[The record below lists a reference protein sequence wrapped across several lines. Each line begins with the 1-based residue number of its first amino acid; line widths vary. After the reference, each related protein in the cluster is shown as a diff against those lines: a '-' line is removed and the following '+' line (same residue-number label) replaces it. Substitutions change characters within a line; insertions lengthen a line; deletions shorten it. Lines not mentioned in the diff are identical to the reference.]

1 MRRALV
7 IGSADGDGAARAT
20 YREPCGSVNRRGVRT
35 IRPGANNIRGEP
47 IHDGAATNQQHIGAS
62 QAPIRAA
69 VVGPGTIGRI
79 HVDALRRNGVE
90 VVTVV
95 ASTLER
101 ARSSAAELR
110 IPCADASLAAALDRG
125 LDAVHI
131 CAPNALH
138 HELVLQ
144 ALERN
149 VHVVCEKPLGLNVA
163 EAADLAAAAR
173 QAGVINAVCF
183 NNRFYPLVQE
193 IAARRREGLL
203 GRTFLI
209 RASIADDTLWHRN
222 DWDWRL
228 VPSIGGP
235 TVVTSTT
242 GSHLLDLVMFIL
254 GARPTAL
261 CASFGTAHA
270 DRRPPGSGVE
280 ASAATEGSAMDDLA
294 GLLVRFSDGTQ
305 AVLSLSH
312 VAAGHPY
319 RVQVEIDA
327 EHAGVG
333 WDSERP
339 NELWIGHRDE
349 PNELLVADARH
360 MRPDAR
366 RFVEKA
372 GAYREGFDET
382 FRLLFRDVYAH
393 IAAGTDAPV
402 PHPTFT
408 DGHRQLVVHEAIQTS
423 VAERRWVD
431 LDWTAFDSLV

>member
-1 MRRALV
+1 M
-7 IGSADGDGAARAT
+7 
-20 YREPCGSVNRRGVRT
+20 P
-35 IRPGANNIRGEP
+35 
-47 IHDGAATNQQHIGAS
+47 H
-62 QAPIRAA
+62 
-69 VVGPGTIGRI
+69 
-79 HVDALRRNGVE
+79 
-90 VVTVV
+90 
-95 ASTLER
+95 
-101 ARSSAAELR
+101 
-110 IPCADASLAAALDRG
+110 ADASLAAALDRG

-144 ALERN
+144 AVEQG
-149 VHVVCEKPLGLNVA
+149 VHVVCEKPLGINVV
-163 EAADLAAAAR
+163 EAADLAAAAHD
-173 QAGVINAVCF
+173 AGVIHAVCF
-183 NNRFYPLVQE
+183 NNRCYPLVQE
-193 IAARRREGLL
+193 ISARRREGML

-228 VPSIGGP
+228 DPTVGGP

-242 GSHLLDLVMFIL
+242 GSHLLDLVMFLI

-261 CASFGTAHA
+261 CAAFGTAHR
-270 DRRPPGSGVE
+270 DRRPTAAEDAESTVPG
-280 ASAATEGSAMDDLA
+280 GSARDDLA
-294 GLLVRFSDGTQ
+294 GLLVHFSDGTQ
-305 AVLSLSH
+305 GVLSLSH

-327 EHAGVG
+327 EDAGVS

-349 PNELLVADARH
+349 PNELVVADPRH
-360 MRPDAR
+360 MRPAAR

-382 FRLLFRDVYAH
+382 FRLLFRDIYAC
-393 IAAGTDAPV
+393 IAAGNDALA

-431 LDWTAFDSLV
+431 LDWSAFDSLA

>member
-1 MRRALV
+1 MPRPISGVAVRTA
-7 IGSADGDGAARAT
+7 
-20 YREPCGSVNRRGVRT
+20 RRGNLSTKPPKRQPP
-35 IRPGANNIRGEP
+35 RRSDHPRGARSIRG
-47 IHDGAATNQQHIGAS
+47 DLNDNGVATSQQATDTAN
-62 QAPIRAA
+62 APIRAA

-79 HVDALRRNGVE
+79 HIDALRRNGVD
-90 VVTVV
+90 VVSVV
-95 ASTLER
+95 ASTPER
-101 ARSSAAELR
+101 AKST
-110 IPCADASLAAALDRG
+110 ADALRVPHADATLAAALDRG

-131 CAPNALH
+131 CTPNALH
-138 HELVLQ
+138 RELVLQ
-144 ALERN
+144 ALQQN
-149 VHVVCEKPLGLNVA
+149 VHVICEKPLGIDVA
-163 EAADLAAAAR
+163 EAADLVVAAR
-173 QAGVINAVCF
+173 DASMVHAVCY

-203 GRTFLI
+203 GRTFLV
-209 RASIADDTLWHRN
+209 RASIADDTLWHRQ

-228 VPSIGGP
+228 DPSIGGP

-242 GSHLLDLVMFIL
+242 GSHLLDLVMFLL
-254 GARPTAL
+254 GARPTTL
-261 CASFGTAHA
+261 CAAFGTAHV
-270 DRRPPGSGVE
+270 DRRPPGSDGPDPTAAKE
-280 ASAATEGSAMDDLA
+280 SASDDLA

-327 EHAGVG
+327 ELAGVS

-339 NELWIGHRDE
+339 NQLWIGHRDE

-360 MRPDAR
+360 MRPAAQ

-393 IAAGTDAPV
+393 IATGDDAPA
-402 PHPTFT
+402 PYPTFT

-431 LDWTAFDSLV
+431 LDWSSFDSLA

>member
-1 MRRALV
+1 M
-7 IGSADGDGAARAT
+7 
-20 YREPCGSVNRRGVRT
+20 
-35 IRPGANNIRGEP
+35 RGEL
-47 IHDGAATNQQHIGAS
+47 IHFGATTNQQRPDAI
-62 QAPIRAA
+62 QTPIRAA

-79 HVDALRRNGVE
+79 HLDALRRNGVE

-101 ARSSAAELR
+101 AESAANQLR
-110 IPCADASLAAALDRG
+110 IPHADASLVAALDRG

-131 CAPNALH
+131 CAPNARH

-144 ALERN
+144 ALERE
-149 VHVVCEKPLGLNVA
+149 VHVVCEKPLGLDVA

-173 QAGVINAVCF
+173 QAGVIHAVCF

-203 GRTFLI
+203 GRTFLV
-209 RASIADDTLWHRN
+209 RASIADDTLWHRS

-228 VPSIGGP
+228 DPAVGGP

-242 GSHLLDLVMFIL
+242 GSHLIDLVMFLL
-254 GARPTAL
+254 GARPAAL
-261 CASFGTAHA
+261 CATFGTAHA
-270 DRRPPGSGVE
+270 DRQPPGSKVWE
-280 ASAATEGSAMDDLA
+280 SAATMGSAMDDLA

-305 AVLSLSH
+305 TVLSLSH

-327 EHAGVG
+327 EHSGVS

-393 IAAGTDAPV
+393 IAAGNDAPV
-402 PHPTFT
+402 PYPTFT
-408 DGHRQLVVHEAIQTS
+408 DGHRQLVVHEAIQIS

-431 LDWTAFDSLV
+431 LDWSGFDSLA

>member
-1 MRRALV
+1 MRRTPSPAEPLRTARL
-7 IGSADGDGAARAT
+7 GNLSAEPPKRQPPGHSDRPRRARSIRSVPIDNGA
-20 YREPCGSVNRRGVRT
+20 VT
-35 IRPGANNIRGEP
+35 IQHDAN
-47 IHDGAATNQQHIGAS
+47 T
-62 QAPIRAA
+62 PIRAA
-69 VVGPGTIGRI
+69 VIGPGTIGRI

-90 VVTVV
+90 VVSIV
-95 ASTLER
+95 ASTIER
-101 ARSSAAELR
+101 ARAAADSLR
-110 IPCADASLAAALDRG
+110 APHADATLEAALGRG

-138 HELVLQ
+138 HQLVLQ
-144 ALERN
+144 AVEHN
-149 VHVVCEKPLGLNVA
+149 VHVVCEKPLGIDVA
-163 EAADLAAAAR
+163 QAAELAAAAR
-173 QAGVINAVCF
+173 EAGVVHAVCF

-203 GRTFLI
+203 GRAFLV
-209 RASIADDTLWHRN
+209 RASIADDTLWRRQ

-228 VPSIGGP
+228 DPCIGGP

-242 GSHLLDLVMFIL
+242 GSHLLDLVMFLL

-261 CASFGTAHA
+261 CATFGTAHNA
-270 DRRPPGSGVE
+270 RRPPGSEDTEPRV
-280 ASAATEGSAMDDLA
+280 SAGSARDDLA
-294 GLLVRFSDGTQ
+294 GLLVHFADGTQ

-319 RVQVEIDA
+319 RVHVEIDA
-327 EHAGVG
+327 EVAGVS

-360 MRPDAR
+360 MRPAAR
-366 RFVEKA
+366 RFVAKA

-382 FRLLFRDVYAH
+382 FRLLFREVYAAVASVAETQ
-393 IAAGTDAPV
+393 AAAY
-402 PHPTFT
+402 PTFS

-423 VAERRWVD
+423 VADRRWVD
-431 LDWTAFDSLV
+431 LDWSAFDSLA

>member
-1 MRRALV
+1 MR
-7 IGSADGDGAARAT
+7 GAR
-20 YREPCGSVNRRGVRT
+20 S
-35 IRPGANNIRGEP
+35 IRG
-47 IHDGAATNQQHIGAS
+47 DRSDNGAVTNQQATYAATS
-62 QAPIRAA
+62 PIRAA

-79 HVDALRRNGVE
+79 HVDALRRNGVD
-90 VVTVV
+90 VVSVV
-95 ASTLER
+95 GSTPER
-101 ARSSAAELR
+101 AHAAAAVLR
-110 IPCADASLAAALDRG
+110 VPHADASLAAALDRG
-125 LDAVHI
+125 LDAVHV

-138 HELVLQ
+138 RRLVLQ
-144 ALERN
+144 AVEHG
-149 VHVVCEKPLGLNVA
+149 VHVVCEKPLGINVA
-163 EAADLAAAAR
+163 EAADLASAAHA
-173 QAGVINAVCF
+173 AGVIHAVCF

-193 IAARRREGLL
+193 ISARRREGML
-203 GRTFLI
+203 GRTFLV

-228 VPSIGGP
+228 DPTIGGP

-242 GSHLLDLVMFIL
+242 GSHLLDLVMFLI

-261 CASFGTAHA
+261 CATFGTAHR
-270 DRRPPGSGVE
+270 DRRPSGSDDAE
-280 ASAATEGSAMDDLA
+280 STAPAGSARDDLA
-294 GLLVRFSDGTQ
+294 GLLVRLSDGTQ

-327 EHAGVG
+327 EDAGVS

-349 PNELLVADARH
+349 PNELVVADPRH
-360 MRPDAR
+360 MSPDAR

-382 FRLLFRDVYAH
+382 FRLLFREVYAD
-393 IAAGTDAPV
+393 IADGNGTSAQY
-402 PHPTFT
+402 PTFG

-431 LDWTAFDSLV
+431 LDWSDVDRVA

>member
-1 MRRALV
+1 MPRPISGVAVRTARRGNLSTMPPKRQPAR
-7 IGSADGDGAARAT
+7 GSEHPCAAR
-20 YREPCGSVNRRGVRT
+20 S
-35 IRPGANNIRGEP
+35 IRS
-47 IHDGAATNQQHIGAS
+47 DSDDIGADTIQHDAS
-62 QAPIRAA
+62 PPLRAA
-69 VVGPGTIGRI
+69 VIGPGTIGRI

-90 VVTVV
+90 VVSLV

-101 ARSSAAELR
+101 ARAAADSLR
-110 IPCADASLAAALDRG
+110 VPHADESLAAALDRG
-125 LDAVHI
+125 IDAAHI

-138 HELVLQ
+138 RELVLQ
-144 ALERN
+144 ALQHN
-149 VHVVCEKPLGLNVA
+149 VHVICEKPLGIDVA
-163 EAADLAAAAR
+163 EAADLSAAAHQSRA
-173 QAGVINAVCF
+173 VHAVCF

-203 GRTFLI
+203 GRTFLV

-228 VPSIGGP
+228 EPSIGGS
-235 TVVTSTT
+235 TVVSSTT
-242 GSHLLDLVMFIL
+242 GSHLLDLVMFLL

-261 CASFGTAHA
+261 CATFGTAHD
-270 DRRPPGSGVE
+270 DRRPAGSD
-280 ASAATEGSAMDDLA
+280 ATEQMDSTGSFRDDLA

-327 EHAGVG
+327 ELAGVS

-339 NELWIGHRDE
+339 NELLIGHRDE

-360 MRPDAR
+360 MRPVAR

-393 IAAGTDAPV
+393 IAAGDDAPV

-408 DGHRQLVVHEAIQTS
+408 DGHRQLVVHEAVQTS
-423 VAERRWVD
+423 ASERRWVD
-431 LDWTAFDSLV
+431 LDWSAFDSLA

>member
-1 MRRALV
+1 MPRPFSGVAVRTARRGNL
-7 IGSADGDGAARAT
+7 STKPPKRQPSRRSEDTRAAR
-20 YREPCGSVNRRGVRT
+20 S
-35 IRPGANNIRGEP
+35 IRSDPN
-47 IHDGAATNQQHIGAS
+47 HIGADTIRHD
-62 QAPIRAA
+62 ANPPLRAA
-69 VVGPGTIGRI
+69 VIGPGTIGRI
-79 HVDALRRNGVE
+79 HVDALRRNGVD
-90 VVTVV
+90 VVSVV
-95 ASTLER
+95 ASTPER
-101 ARSSAAELR
+101 ATSAADSLR
-110 IPCADASLAAALDRG
+110 VPHGDASLAAALDHG

-138 HELVLQ
+138 RELVLQ
-144 ALERN
+144 ALQHN
-149 VHVVCEKPLGLNVA
+149 VHVVCEKPLGIDVA
-163 EAADLAAAAR
+163 EAAELAAAAR
-173 QAGVINAVCF
+173 EAGVVHAICF

-203 GRTFLI
+203 GRPFLV

-228 VPSIGGP
+228 DPTIGGP

-242 GSHLLDLVMFIL
+242 GSHLLDLVMFLL
-254 GARPTAL
+254 GARPAAL
-261 CASFGTAHA
+261 CATFGTAHRS
-270 DRRPPGSGVE
+270 RRPTGSDGAEPPVP
-280 ASAATEGSAMDDLA
+280 AGSARDDLA
-294 GLLVRFSDGTQ
+294 GLLVRFSDGSQ

-327 EHAGVG
+327 ELAGVS

-393 IAAGTDAPV
+393 IAAGDDAPV

-423 VAERRWVD
+423 VSERRWVD
-431 LDWTAFDSLV
+431 LDWSAFDSRA

>member
-1 MRRALV
+1 M
-7 IGSADGDGAARAT
+7 
-20 YREPCGSVNRRGVRT
+20 
-35 IRPGANNIRGEP
+35 RGEL
-47 IHDGAATNQQHIGAS
+47 IHYGIATNQQGTDAI
-62 QAPIRAA
+62 QAPIRTA

-79 HVDALRRNGVE
+79 HVDALRRNSVE
-90 VVTVV
+90 VVSVV

-101 ARSSAAELR
+101 AQSAATQLR
-110 IPCADASLAAALDRG
+110 VPHADASLAAALDRG
-125 LDAVHI
+125 LHAVHI

-138 HELVLQ
+138 HDLVLQ
-144 ALERN
+144 ALEHN
-149 VHVVCEKPLGLNVA
+149 VHVVCEKPLGLDVA
-163 EAADLAAAAR
+163 EAAELHAAAR
-173 QAGVINAVCF
+173 EIGVVHVVCF

-203 GRTFLI
+203 GRTFI
-209 RASIADDTLWHRN
+209 VRASIADDTLWHWT

-228 VPSIGGP
+228 DPSIGGP

-242 GSHLLDLVMFIL
+242 GSHLLDLVMFLL
-254 GARPTAL
+254 GARPTAV
-261 CASFGTAHA
+261 CATFGTAHA
-270 DRRPPGSGVE
+270 DRRPPESDVQE
-280 ASAATEGSAMDDLA
+280 PTATMGSAMDDLA

-327 EHAGVG
+327 ERAGVS

-360 MRPDAR
+360 LRPDAR

-393 IAAGTDAPV
+393 IAVGNDASAPY
-402 PHPTFT
+402 PTFT
-408 DGHRQLVVHEAIQTS
+408 DGHRQLVVHDAIQTS

-431 LDWTAFDSLV
+431 LDWSAYDSLA

>member
-1 MRRALV
+1 M
-7 IGSADGDGAARAT
+7 
-20 YREPCGSVNRRGVRT
+20 
-35 IRPGANNIRGEP
+35 
-47 IHDGAATNQQHIGAS
+47 
-62 QAPIRAA
+62 
-69 VVGPGTIGRI
+69 
-79 HVDALRRNGVE
+79 
-90 VVTVV
+90 V

-101 ARSSAAELR
+101 AESAASQLR
-110 IPCADASLAAALDRG
+110 IPHADASLAAALDRD
-125 LDAVHI
+125 LDSVHI

-144 ALERN
+144 ALERK
-149 VHVVCEKPLGLNVA
+149 VHVVCEKPLGLDVA

-173 QAGVINAVCF
+173 KASVIHAVCF
-183 NNRFYPLVQE
+183 NNRFYPLIQE

-203 GRTFLI
+203 GRTFLV
-209 RASIADDTLWHRN
+209 RASIADDTLWHRS

-228 VPSIGGP
+228 DPAVGGP

-242 GSHLLDLVMFIL
+242 GSHLLDLIMFLL
-254 GARPTAL
+254 GARPAAL
-261 CASFGTAHA
+261 CATFGTAHA
-270 DRRPPGSGVE
+270 NRRPAGSEVRE
-280 ASAATEGSAMDDLA
+280 SAASLGSAMDDLA
-294 GLLVRFSDGTQ
+294 GLLVRFSDGTL

-327 EHAGVG
+327 EQSGVS

-393 IAAGTDAPV
+393 IAAGIDVPV

>member
-1 MRRALV
+1 M
-7 IGSADGDGAARAT
+7 
-20 YREPCGSVNRRGVRT
+20 
-35 IRPGANNIRGEP
+35 
-47 IHDGAATNQQHIGAS
+47 NQQAADITRR
-62 QAPIRAA
+62 PVRAA

-90 VVTVV
+90 VVSVV
-95 ASTLER
+95 ASTPER
-101 ARSSAAELR
+101 AQTAAASLR
-110 IPCADASLAAALDRG
+110 VAYADASLGAALDRG

-138 HELVLQ
+138 HKLVLE
-144 ALERN
+144 ALKHR
-149 VHVVCEKPLGLNVA
+149 VHVVCEKPLGMDVA
-163 EAADLAAAAR
+163 EAAELHAVAR
-173 QAGVINAVCF
+173 ESGVVHAVCF

-203 GRTFLI
+203 GRAFLV
-209 RASIADDTLWHRN
+209 RASIADDTLWHRR

-228 VPSIGGP
+228 DPSIGGP

-242 GSHLLDLVMFIL
+242 GSHLLDLVMFLL

-261 CASFGTAHA
+261 CAAFGTAYA
-270 DRRPPGSGVE
+270 DRRPNE
-280 ASAATEGSAMDDLA
+280 TSAANSRVSSGSALDDLA

-327 EHAGVG
+327 ELAGVG

-339 NELWIGHRDE
+339 NELWIGHRDQ

-360 MRPDAR
+360 MRPDAQ

-382 FRLLFRDVYAH
+382 FRLLFREVYAH
-393 IAAGTDAPV
+393 IAGGNDASTA
-402 PHPTFT
+402 HPTFT
-408 DGHRQLVVHEAIQTS
+408 DGHRQLLVHEAIQTS

-431 LDWTAFDSLV
+431 LDWSDFDSLA

>member
-1 MRRALV
+1 M
-7 IGSADGDGAARAT
+7 
-20 YREPCGSVNRRGVRT
+20 
-35 IRPGANNIRGEP
+35 
-47 IHDGAATNQQHIGAS
+47 
-62 QAPIRAA
+62 
-69 VVGPGTIGRI
+69 
-79 HVDALRRNGVE
+79 
-90 VVTVV
+90 V

-101 ARSSAAELR
+101 AQAVATQLR
-110 IPCADASLAAALDRG
+110 VPYADASLAAALDRG
-125 LDAVHI
+125 LDAVHV

-138 HELVLQ
+138 HDLVLQ
-144 ALERN
+144 ALENN
-149 VHVVCEKPLGLNVA
+149 VHVVCEKPLGLDVT

-173 QAGVINAVCF
+173 QSGVVHAVCF

-203 GRTFLI
+203 GRTFLV
-209 RASIADDTLWHRN
+209 RASIADDTLWHRA

-228 VPSIGGP
+228 DPSIGGP

-242 GSHLLDLVMFIL
+242 GSHLLDLVMFL
-254 GARPTAL
+254 LDARPTAL
-261 CASFGTAHA
+261 CATFGTAHG
-270 DRRPPGSGVE
+270 DRRPPGSDVQE
-280 ASAATEGSAMDDLA
+280 PTATMGSAMDDLA

-319 RVQVEIDA
+319 RVQVEVDA
-327 EHAGVG
+327 ENEGVS

-393 IAAGTDAPV
+393 ITAGSDAPV
-402 PHPTFT
+402 THPTFT

-431 LDWTAFDSLV
+431 LDWTAFDGLV